1 MYHRSLI
8 VTLLSLPLILLPACS
23 EQEGGEGGSRAD
35 TGSVMTQGVPPGA
48 PATLPVEVDSTGR
61 TELPTYNT
69 GAGPLFISL
78 PEKFSVRAD
87 RGLVY
92 DMIFLYRADD
102 PVVKGAT
109 GVPPRAIAR
118 MQISD
123 SVVAM
128 DVPGAPVD
136 ERRIVVGGVPTTAR
150 RYEEPLPS
158 GGVYRSYTIALP
170 HFFASRDRAL
180 NDLHLHLY
188 VGGSDTGSV
197 EELLTSLSTLSFQP

>member
-1 MYHRSLI
+1 MYRRSLI
-8 VTLLSLPLILLPACS
+8 TLLTLPLILLPACS
-23 EQEGGEGGSRAD
+23 EQERGGDRDGAD
-35 TGSVMTQGVPPGA
+35 TDSGMTQGVPPGS

-78 PEKFSVRAD
+78 PGAFSVRAD
-87 RGLVY
+87 RGLAY
-92 DMIFLYRADD
+92 DMIFLYRTDD

-150 RYEEPLPS
+150 RYEESLPS
-158 GGVYRSYTIALP
+158 GEVYRSYTIALP